1 MKKNGKILRI
11 RQTRTRRPSCRVASL
26 CGCRHFWSHSARST
40 AGAAD
45 LNRTDIGPG
54 GADFSGVEIGPDLGV
69 ALGTAGSANISGP
82 VGGAHVGYNF
92 QSNRIV
98 GGVEGDVTFGS
109 IRSGSLGSASF
120 SQDFMSSAR
129 VKGGYV
135 FGNLLAYGTLG
146 WAWSTTDYKY
156 LGDSSGQ
163 TVKGLA
169 FGVGAEY
176 PITRNVSL
184 RGRTAALRLRRSDL
198 RRPRRRRS
206 R

>member
-1 MKKNGKILRI
+1 MSRRI
-11 RQTRTRRPSCRVASL
+11 ALWVSPLLVAFGAAS
-26 CGCRHFWSHSARST
+26 

-54 GADFSGVEIGPDLGV
+54 GADFSGVEVGADLGV
-69 ALGTAGSANISGP
+69 ALGSAGSANISGP

-120 SQDFMSSAR
+120 SEDLMSSAR

-135 FGNLLAYGTLG
+135 FGNLLAYGTIG
-146 WAWSTTDYKY
+146 PTWSTTDYKY

-169 FGVGAEY
+169 FGVGAEI

-184 RGRTAALRLRRSDL
+184 RGELLRYDFGGATYTFPTSTQSVTTSTSVARIGASVHF
-198 RRPRRRRS
+198 
-206 R
+206 

>member
-1 MKKNGKILRI
+1 MSRRI
-11 RQTRTRRPSCRVASL
+11 ALWVSPLLVAFGAAS
-26 CGCRHFWSHSARST
+26 

-82 VGGAHVGYNF
+82 AGGAHVGYNF
-92 QSNRIV
+92 QASRLV
-98 GGVEGDVTFGS
+98 GGVEGDLTFGS
-109 IRSGSLGSASF
+109 IRSGSLGTASF
-120 SQDFMSSAR
+120 SQDFLSSAR

-169 FGVGAEY
+169 FGVGVEY

-184 RGRTAALRLRRSDL
+184 RGELLRYDFGSASYLVPQSSQSLTTATTVARIGASIHF
-198 RRPRRRRS
+198 
-206 R
+206 

>member
-1 MKKNGKILRI
+1 VS
-11 RQTRTRRPSCRVASL
+11 RRFALWLSPLLVVFGAT
-26 CGCRHFWSHSARST
+26 G

-45 LNRTDIGPG
+45 LFRTDTGPG
-54 GADFSGVEIGPDLGV
+54 VADFSGVEIGPDIGV

-82 VGGAHVGYNF
+82 AGGAHVGYNF
-92 QSNRIV
+92 QASRIV

-120 SQDFMSSAR
+120 SQDFLSSAR

-146 WAWSTTDYKY
+146 PAWSTTDYKY

-169 FGVGAEY
+169 YGIGAEY
-176 PITRNVSL
+176 AITRNVSL
-184 RGRTAALRLRRSDL
+184 RAELLRYDFEGATYVVPPSPQSLTTSTNVARIGASVHF
-198 RRPRRRRS
+198 
-206 R
+206 

>member
-1 MKKNGKILRI
+1 MS
-11 RQTRTRRPSCRVASL
+11 RRFALCLSPLLVAF
-26 CGCRHFWSHSARST
+26 GAMG

-45 LNRTDIGPG
+45 LYRTDIGPG

-82 VGGAHVGYNF
+82 AGGAHIGYNF
-92 QSNRIV
+92 QANRIV

-120 SQDFMSSAR
+120 SQDFLSSAR

-135 FGNLLAYGTLG
+135 FGNLLAYGTVG
-146 WAWSTTDYKY
+146 WAWSTTDYKD
-156 LGDSSGQ
+156 LGNSSDQ
-163 TVKGLA
+163 TVKGVV
-169 FGVGAEY
+169 FGIGAEY

-184 RGRTAALRLRRSDL
+184 RAELLRYDFEGASYVVPPSPQSLTTSTNVARIGANL
-198 RRPRRRRS
+198 HF
-206 R
+206 

>member
-1 MKKNGKILRI
+1 MSR
-11 RQTRTRRPSCRVASL
+11 RVAL
-26 CGCRHFWSHSARST
+26 WLWPLLVVFGAT
-40 AGAAD
+40 GAGAAD
-45 LNRTDIGPG
+45 LFRTDTGPG
-54 GADFSGVEIGPDLGV
+54 VADFSGVEIGPDIGV

-82 VGGAHVGYNF
+82 AGGAHVGYNF
-92 QSNRIV
+92 QASRIV

-109 IRSGSLGSASF
+109 IRSGSFGSASF
-120 SQDFMSSAR
+120 SQDFLSSAR

-146 WAWSTTDYKY
+146 PAWSTTDYKY

-169 FGVGAEY
+169 FGIGAEY

-184 RGRTAALRLRRSDL
+184 RAELLRYNFEGATYVVPPSPQSLTTSTNVARIGASVHF
-198 RRPRRRRS
+198 
-206 R
+206 